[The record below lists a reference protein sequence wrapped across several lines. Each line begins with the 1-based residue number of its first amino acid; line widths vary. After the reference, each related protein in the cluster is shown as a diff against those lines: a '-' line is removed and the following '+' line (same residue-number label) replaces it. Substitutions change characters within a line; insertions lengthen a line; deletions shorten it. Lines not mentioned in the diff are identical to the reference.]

1 MRPDKANSHR
11 VNSVAVI
18 LYEDNMGLSVESR
31 HIWTCNTKILSFN
44 HQRIFLEW

>member
-31 HIWTCNTKILSFN
+31 IIT
-44 HQRIFLEW
+44 QGDEDRA